1 MISGASSFSS
11 LVDDAFIFI
20 LIISLVFFLG
30 ITFAMIYFVIRY
42 HHTRNKVG
50 ANIHG
55 NFTLEVLWTVIPTL
69 LVLGMFYYGFIGYR
83 DMRSIPE
90 NALNI
95 TATGRMWSWAYTY
108 ENEFQTDTLFVP
120 VERPVRMTIESADV
134 LHSFYIPAFRIKQDA
149 VPGMTNY
156 MWFEATETGM
166 FDIFC
171 AEYCG
176 NRHSYMLSHVKV
188 LPGDEYDAWYAGT
201 AEMSAAMSGG
211 KTEGGE
217 TKVGTR
223 GLMLYKVTGCVACHS
238 TDGTRLVGPSFKGI
252 YGKTDIVVTDGQ
264 EREITVDEEYIRR
277 SITQPD
283 ADKVKGFENI
293 PMPLQNLTDREIE
306 EIIAYIKELK

>member
-20 LIISLVFFLG
+20 LSISLVFFLG

-42 HHTRNKVG
+42 HHTRNKV
-50 ANIHG
+50 ASNIHG
-55 NFTLEVLWTVIPTL
+55 NFTLELLWTVIPTL
-69 LVLGMFYYGFIGYR
+69 LVMGMFYYGFIGYR
-83 DMRSIPE
+83 DMRTVPE

-95 TATGRMWSWAYTY
+95 TATGRMWSWAFSY
-108 ENEFQTDTLFVP
+108 ENGFQTDTLIVP
-120 VERPVRMTIESADV
+120 AERPVHMTIESADV
-134 LHSFYIPAFRIKQDA
+134 LHSFYIPAFREKQDA

-176 NRHSYMLSHVKV
+176 ERHSYMLSYVKV
-188 LPGDEYDAWYAGT
+188 VPGDQYDAWYAGT
-201 AEMSAAMSGG
+201 AQMAAEMGG
-211 KTEGGE
+211 GIAEAGE
-217 TKVGTR
+217 AKVGAR
-223 GLMLYKVTGCVACHS
+223 GPVLYKVKGCVACHS

-252 YGKTDIVVTDGQ
+252 YGTDKTVITGGQ
-264 EREITVDEEYIRR
+264 ERQITADEEYIRR
-277 SITQPD
+277 SIEQPD

-293 PMPLQNLTDREIE
+293 PMPPQNLTDEEIE
-306 EIIAYIKELK
+306 EIIAYIKQLK